1 MKVKWGRVEGGILEK
16 YELGSR
22 CGAGKED
29 RVKSQDEDGLGFG
42 VGVELSLR
50 LGL

>member
-22 CGAGKED
+22 CGKED